1 MAAVDHPNLLA
12 SSPSY
17 DAATLTSRLVIASH
31 LLDKRS
37 SSPASSKGSRLPD
50 RHAYPLAVHIN
61 LMLAW
66 RIVEVS
72 IGFSTM
78 LS

>member
-1 MAAVDHPNLLA
+1 MAAVDHPNLLT
-12 SSPSY
+12 SPPSY
-17 DAATLTSRLVIASH
+17 DAATLTSRLVIASR
-31 LLDKRS
+31 LFDKRS

>member
-12 SSPSY
+12 LPPSY
-17 DAATLTSRLVIASH
+17 DAATRRLVIASH